1 MVVAPVGIVLKHA
14 LDRRNL
20 GRYDATVVL
29 VLATAVVGTAQQESI
44 EELRARAEAG
54 R

>member
-29 VLATAVVGTAQQESI
+29 ATAVVGTTQQESI